1 MSLSTISIGSVSYT
15 LVSTPFSNPGL
26 SDIEFTYVDGT
37 AVSRSLF
44 TGQSEIQQWPGSDYI
59 KGTITWPPLT
69 AAQARQ
75 IEAFLGELRGNVN
88 VFQFGDPRPQSGT
101 GTGSAIVSSTT
112 AAMATTISTGGW
124 TASPSVGDWLQIQ
137 YRLYRIAN
145 INSYSGGAG
154 VFEVYP
160 SVRESIPSSTAVTYS
175 NPKGLFRLATG
186 ERTINWSP
194 SRLTTLSLQFI
205 EAR

>member
-1 MSLSTISIGSVSYT
+1 
-15 LVSTPFSNPGL
+15 
-26 SDIEFTYVDGT
+26 
-37 AVSRSLF
+37 
-44 TGQSEIQQWPGSDYI
+44 
-59 KGTITWPPLT
+59 
-69 AAQARQ
+69 
-75 IEAFLGELRGNVN
+75 

-101 GTGSAIVSSTT
+101 GTGSPIVSSTT
-112 AAMATTISTGGW
+112 AAMATTISTSGW

-137 YRLYRIAN
+137 FRLYRIAN
-145 INSYSGGAG
+145 VNSYSGGAG

-175 NPKGLFRLATG
+175 NPKGLFRLANG